1 MLKHDD
7 FIHAKD
13 THPYQAYRAI
23 KKFQKKAFTIKIK
36 MSIFMLRAPY
46 VYTSPYMILIID
58 DLMNLR
64 ETFVVIQEEGER
76 GTDSYP
82 HIARLPSRFYD

>member
-1 MLKHDD
+1 
-7 FIHAKD
+7 
-13 THPYQAYRAI
+13 
-23 KKFQKKAFTIKIK
+23 
-36 MSIFMLRAPY
+36 MLRAPY